1 VADLSAHWADHP
13 SVQWMV
19 QDHFGYKT
27 KKAEKAEPTET
38 ECRSFLDTMA
48 VAAAKRQA

>member
-13 SVQWMV
+13 SVQAMV
-19 QDHFGYKT
+19 QAYLGFKPA
-27 KKAEKAEPTET
+27 KAQTPEPTET